1 MATILSWKT
10 IVVGAGMVAMA
21 SFFDFDH
28 IGAEI
33 KILQGLRAC
42 KVSYNSLSAE
52 SLTKA
57 LREHAKTNHPDLGG
71 VSELGACTV
80 DETNELRAA
89 VRKQG
94 GVGWLA
100 WALFKVGVSPS
111 RVETAI
117 MSTLIGAGCVCT
129 AAVRRLP
136 PRYSRWLVVLGLLHQ
151 GETASTERQLMKKLK
166 HAEFIHGMPQCATTC
181 GDTPSQCTVAGWM
194 YKDTFVFWSDAG
206 TCKHFKI
213 TTPTDSM
220 SSWSR
225 SAFWGGVARFA
236 ANLQDG
242 FQAEDVLALASGYW
256 VKQYH
261 DELSED
267 LKQIKGS
274 MAMLGDVPEDDEEGK
289 QDRKEL

>member
-1 MATILSWKT
+1 
-10 IVVGAGMVAMA
+10 
-21 SFFDFDH
+21 
-28 IGAEI
+28 
-33 KILQGLRAC
+33 
-42 KVSYNSLSAE
+42 
-52 SLTKA
+52 
-57 LREHAKTNHPDLGG
+57 
-71 VSELGACTV
+71 V

-117 MSTLIGAGCVCT
+117 MSTLIGAGSVCT

-166 HAEFIHGMPQCATTC
+166 HAEFIYGMPQCATTC

>member
-1 MATILSWKT
+1 MAKVLSWKT
-10 IVVGAGMVAMA
+10 VVVGAGMVAMA
-21 SFFDFDH
+21 SFFDFYH
-28 IGAEI
+28 TGEQV
-33 KILQGLRAC
+33 KILRGLRAC
-42 KVSYNSLSAE
+42 KVSYTTLSAD

-57 LREHAKTNHPDLGG
+57 LREHAKKNHPDLGG
-71 VSELGACTV
+71 VSEIGACTV
-80 DETNELRAA
+80 DETNELRAG
-89 VRKQG
+89 VRKH

-100 WALFKVGVSPS
+100 WILYKLNIAPS
-111 RVETAI
+111 RVEAAI
-117 MSTLIGAGCVCT
+117 MFTFIGAGCVCT

-136 PRYSRWLVVLGLLHQ
+136 PRYSRWLVTLGLLHQ

-166 HAEFIHGMPQCATTC
+166 HAEFIYGLPPCATVC
-181 GDTPSQCTVAGWM
+181 GDTPSQCTVGGWM
-194 YKDTFVFWSDAG
+194 YRDMYVFWNDAG

-213 TTPTDSM
+213 TTPTESM

-267 LKQIKGS
+267 LQQIKGS
-274 MAMLGDVPEDDEEGK
+274 MAMLGDAPEDEEDGD
-289 QDRKEL
+289 QVRKEL